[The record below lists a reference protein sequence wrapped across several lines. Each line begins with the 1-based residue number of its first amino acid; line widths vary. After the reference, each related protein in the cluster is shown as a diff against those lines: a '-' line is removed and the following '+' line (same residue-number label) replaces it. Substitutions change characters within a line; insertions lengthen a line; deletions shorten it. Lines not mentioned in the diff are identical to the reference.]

1 VLIGLGILQR
11 RHQPHVEL
19 VTDLCDGCLGNRC
32 GDDRVGAQWQ
42 MRPMLLDGAKRLNDD
57 AAIGE
62 QFVDLRTGEVGEVAL
77 GRCHGG
83 TLPPAPLR
91 QNDDVTAPDYDAMVI
106 GAGHNGLVCAAYL
119 ARAGLRTLLVEA
131 RTSVGGT
138 ASSESFGGGTVNI
151 CNCDHITFRT
161 TPVIEELGLA
171 DHGLRY
177 IDIDPAQHNMVW
189 DGEPPWTIFH
199 EVEQT
204 IDSLAGTYPADVD
217 GYRRYLKAALPAAR
231 MVLDNAND
239 PPTLRS
245 IGKKVIARH
254 GHGATTL
261 LRWSRRSAADVMRSF
276 FTEEALRGPAMVTGP
291 MVWGVSP
298 ELAGTGL
305 GALSYALR
313 HVARVGRPVGGSGMV
328 PETLRRAFVAAGGT
342 LLLNTKVAH
351 LTCDERAIRGMVC
364 TDGTEVTS
372 PIVVS
377 ACNPHDTFLTWL
389 KNPPSQA
396 ASLVERWRKV
406 PNEDGYESKVDAI
419 VDVEPTLTT
428 GEPLGATTVISPS
441 LAEIHHGYSMMS
453 RGQVLAQPGMLVNSP
468 SALDRTLVSEDRH
481 VFSLEV
487 LYTPYKLAGGWP
499 NSDEPQRWL
508 DQVANV
514 LAPGFLDSLVTWRA
528 MTPETYERDFHLPH
542 GHATSFV
549 GGPLA
554 ALHNKSPELTRYETA
569 VKGLYLTGAATF
581 PGAGI
586 WGASG
591 RNAALRILARN
602 G

>member
-1 VLIGLGILQR
+1 
-11 RHQPHVEL
+11 
-19 VTDLCDGCLGNRC
+19 VT
-32 GDDRVGAQWQ
+32 
-42 MRPMLLDGAKRLNDD
+42 
-57 AAIGE
+57 
-62 QFVDLRTGEVGEVAL
+62 
-77 GRCHGG
+77 
-83 TLPPAPLR
+83 
-91 QNDDVTAPDYDAMVI
+91 TADYDAMVI

-119 ARAGLRTLLVEA
+119 AKAGLRTLLVEA
-131 RTSVGGT
+131 RSSVGGT

-171 DHGLRY
+171 GHGLQY
-177 IDIDPAQHNMVW
+177 IDIDPAQRNLAW
-189 DGEPPWTIFH
+189 DEGPAWAIFH
-199 EVEQT
+199 DVDQT
-204 IDSLAGTYPADVD
+204 LDSLADTHPAEVD

-239 PPTLRS
+239 PPSLRS

-254 GHGATTL
+254 GHGAATL

-276 FTEEALRGPAMVTGP
+276 FTDEALRGPGMVAGP

-305 GALSYALR
+305 GALTYAMR

-328 PETLRRAFVAAGGT
+328 PESLRRAFEAAGGT
-342 LLLNTKVAH
+342 LRLNTKVAH
-351 LTCDERAIRGMVC
+351 LTCDGEAIRGMVC

-396 ASLVERWRKV
+396 KSLVERWRAI
-406 PNEDGYESKVDAI
+406 PQEDGYESKVDAI
-419 VDVEPTLTT
+419 VDRPPALIS

-441 LAEIHHGYSMMS
+441 LAEIDRGCSMMS
-453 RGQVLAQPGMLVNSP
+453 RGQVLARPGMLVNSP
-468 SALDRTLVSEDRH
+468 SALDPSLVSAGRH

-487 LYTPYKLAGGWP
+487 LYTPYNLSGGWA
-499 NSDEPQRWL
+499 NSHEPRRWL
-508 DQVANV
+508 DQVATV
-514 LAPGFLDSLVTWRA
+514 LAPGFLDSLIEWRA
-528 MTPETYERDFHLPH
+528 MTPETYEREFHLPH
-542 GHATSFV
+542 GHATSFA

-554 ALHNKSPELTRYETA
+554 ALHNKNPELTRYETA

-591 RNAALRILARN
+591 RNAASRILDRH